1 MKFYTFYSIYYR
13 HRIKKAKL
21 ILKTYIF
28 IILPFSYLL
37 NLFFLPKITNLDE
50 IDYNKFENKTLD
62 YLLEYFGSDKAKKV
76 FDQYPKPIQ
85 RKKIKI
91 KGHGYS
97 KFYEKYFN
105 EFKNLEC
112 NILELGSFNGN
123 ALAAFYFFLKKSN
136 IYSGDIHPDILRY
149 KSKRIRNFFIDCGS
163 ENSIK
168 KNIVNQD
175 IYYDIIIEDAAHNL
189 KHQIITL
196 FMCFEKLKSR
206 GIYVVEELDFPDTR
220 EDMIENSQGPTLKV
234 ILEKIKSNQE
244 FESKYVSKEDKNYF
258 LKHFS
263 SIEIFVG
270 DKGNEIA
277 FIRKK

>member
-105 EFKNLEC
+105 EFKNLDC

-220 EDMIENSQGPTLKV
+220 EDMIENSQGPTLKA
-234 ILEKIKSNQE
+234 ILKKIKTNQE

>member
-112 NILELGSFNGN
+112 NI
-123 ALAAFYFFLKKSN
+123 
-136 IYSGDIHPDILRY
+136 
-149 KSKRIRNFFIDCGS
+149 
-163 ENSIK
+163 
-168 KNIVNQD
+168 Q
-175 IYYDIIIEDAAHNL
+175 NL
-189 KHQIITL
+189 DHLTG
-196 FMCFEKLKSR
+196 M
-206 GIYVVEELDFPDTR
+206 
-220 EDMIENSQGPTLKV
+220 
-234 ILEKIKSNQE
+234 
-244 FESKYVSKEDKNYF
+244 
-258 LKHFS
+258 H
-263 SIEIFVG
+263 
-270 DKGNEIA
+270 
-277 FIRKK
+277 

>member
-28 IILPFSYLL
+28 IILIFSYLL

>member
-21 ILKTYIF
+21 ILKAYIF

-50 IDYNKFENKTLD
+50 IDFNKFENKTLD

-105 EFKNLEC
+105 EFKNLDC

-123 ALAAFYFFLKKSN
+123 ALAAFYSANDQGSQAWCSN
-136 IYSGDIHPDILRY
+136 ETGGACMVVYNGANWV
-149 KSKRIRNFFIDCGS
+149 RID
-163 ENSIK
+163 NS
-168 KNIVNQD
+168 N
-175 IYYDIIIEDAAHNL
+175 
-189 KHQIITL
+189 
-196 FMCFEKLKSR
+196 
-206 GIYVVEELDFPDTR
+206 
-220 EDMIENSQGPTLKV
+220 V
-234 ILEKIKSNQE
+234 IS
-244 FESKYVSKEDKNYF
+244 
-258 LKHFS
+258 
-263 SIEIFVG
+263 
-270 DKGNEIA
+270 A
-277 FIRKK
+277 

>member
-21 ILKTYIF
+21 ILKAYIF

-105 EFKNLEC
+105 EFKNLDC

-149 KSKRIRNFFIDCGS
+149 KSKRIRNFFVDCGS

-206 GIYVVEELDFPDTR
+206 GIYVIEELDFPDTR
-220 EDMIENSQGPTLKV
+220 VDMIENSQGPTLKT
-234 ILEKIKSNQE
+234 ILKKIKSNQE

-258 LKHFS
+258 LNHFS

>member
-149 KSKRIRNFFIDCGS
+149 KSKRIRNFFVDCGS

-220 EDMIENSQGPTLKV
+220 EDMIENSQGPTLKA

>member
-105 EFKNLEC
+105 EFKNLDC

-220 EDMIENSQGPTLKV
+220 EDMIENSQGPTLKA

>member
-149 KSKRIRNFFIDCGS
+149 KSKRIKNFFIDCGS

>member
-28 IILPFSYLL
+28 IILPFSYFL
-37 NLFFLPKITNLDE
+37 NLFFLPKVTNLDE
-50 IDYNKFENKTLD
+50 IDYKKFENQTLD
-62 YLLEYFGSDKAKKV
+62 YLLENFGSDKAKKV

-220 EDMIENSQGPTLKV
+220 EDMIENSQGPTLKA

-258 LKHFS
+258 LIHFS

>member
-220 EDMIENSQGPTLKV
+220 EDMIENSQGPTLKA
-234 ILEKIKSNQE
+234 ILKKIKTNQE

>member
-220 EDMIENSQGPTLKV
+220 EDMIENSQGPTLKA

>member
-220 EDMIENSQGPTLKV
+220 EDMIENSQGPTLKA

-258 LKHFS
+258 LIHFS

>member
-123 ALAAFYFFLKKSN
+123 ALAAFYFFLKKAN

>member
-21 ILKTYIF
+21 ILKAYIF

-105 EFKNLEC
+105 EFKNLDC

-206 GIYVVEELDFPDTR
+206 GIYVIEELDFPDTR
-220 EDMIENSQGPTLKV
+220 VDMIENSQGPTLKT
-234 ILEKIKSNQE
+234 ILKKIKSNQE

-258 LKHFS
+258 LNHFS

>member
-123 ALAAFYFFLKKSN
+123 ALAAFYFFLKKSY